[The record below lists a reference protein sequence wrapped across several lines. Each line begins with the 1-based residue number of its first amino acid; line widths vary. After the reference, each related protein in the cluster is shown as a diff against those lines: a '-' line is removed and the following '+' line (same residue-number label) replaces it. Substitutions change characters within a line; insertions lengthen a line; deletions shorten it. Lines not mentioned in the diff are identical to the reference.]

1 MIILAVESS
10 CDETAVALVE
20 DGRKIL
26 TDCIASQVDL
36 HRIYGGVVPEIAS
49 RKHIEAIY
57 GLADQALKTTG
68 LTRSDIDA
76 VAVTYMPSA
85 FWNAPS
91 TTAFRLCRIPRRCR
105 SSLGSS

>member
-1 MIILAVESS
+1 MRIMAIESS
-10 CDETAVALVE
+10 CDETAVSIVE

-57 GLADQALKTTG
+57 GLADQALQQANNGPTVMDATG
-68 LTRSDIDA
+68 WPED
-76 VAVTYMPSA
+76 
-85 FWNAPS
+85 
-91 TTAFRLCRIPRRCR
+91 
-105 SSLGSS
+105 